1 MKLSFYAEADP
12 QVGDGDIVFYKVIQV
27 RKYWFLTFKTQIDYG
42 TENEMKTL
50 ANNLNLNL
58 GTK

>member
-12 QVGDGDIVFYKVIQV
+12 QIGDSDIVFYKVIKV
-27 RKYWFLTFKTQIDYG
+27 RKYWFFTFKTQIGYG